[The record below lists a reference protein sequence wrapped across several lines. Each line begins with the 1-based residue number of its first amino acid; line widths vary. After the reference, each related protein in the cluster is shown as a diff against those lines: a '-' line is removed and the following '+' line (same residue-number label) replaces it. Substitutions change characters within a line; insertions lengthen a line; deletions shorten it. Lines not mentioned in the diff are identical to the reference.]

1 MSPLPLFI
9 TVVNNL
15 QVPTTMVPH
24 KRSAA
29 EHLKSFES
37 IRNKVDEVTV
47 VIILCSIEV
56 DSLPDFS
63 LFIYPQSQSR
73 HIHSYI
79 SLSCNLFWQLRE
91 LAREE
96 SERIENMK
104 VEKNVRE
111 KRGVRYNFNFP
122 EGTTI
127 TYIEK

>member
-37 IRNKVDEVTV
+37 IRDKVDEVTV
-47 VIILCSIEV
+47 VISIA
-56 DSLPDFS
+56 DSLADFT